1 VVLREEIEDL
11 TEVELREEI
20 ENLTEVELREK
31 PLKEE
36 KGLLT

>member
-11 TEVELREEI
+11 TEVEL
-20 ENLTEVELREK
+20 TEK

>member
-20 ENLTEVELREK
+20 ENLTEVELTEK

>member
-1 VVLREEIEDL
+1 MVLREEIEDL

-20 ENLTEVELREK
+20 ENLTEVELTEK

>member
-1 VVLREEIEDL
+1 
-11 TEVELREEI
+11 VELREEI
-20 ENLTEVELREK
+20 ENLTEVELTEK

>member
-1 VVLREEIEDL
+1 MVLREEIEDL